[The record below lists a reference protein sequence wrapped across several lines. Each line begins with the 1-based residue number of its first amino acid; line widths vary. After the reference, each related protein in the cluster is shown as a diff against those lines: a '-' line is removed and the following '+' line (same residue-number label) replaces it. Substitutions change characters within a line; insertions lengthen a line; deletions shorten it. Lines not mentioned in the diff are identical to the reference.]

1 MPALAVFD
9 HLLKLWAVVRFCRD
23 STVNVV
29 FDHREAVLFRIGGVF
44 TDLAF
49 NGFFALIVAGIAGVD
64 HGGHG
69 GHLSLHV
76 IERWSVLS
84 KYCFV

>member
-23 STVNVV
+23 STVNVMLH
-29 FDHREAVLFRIGGVF
+29 HREAVLLRIGGVF

-49 NGFFALIVAGIAGVD
+49 NGFFALTVSRIAGID

-69 GHLSLHV
+69 RHLTLHI
-76 IERWSVLS
+76 IERWSVLL
-84 KYCFV
+84 KQCFV